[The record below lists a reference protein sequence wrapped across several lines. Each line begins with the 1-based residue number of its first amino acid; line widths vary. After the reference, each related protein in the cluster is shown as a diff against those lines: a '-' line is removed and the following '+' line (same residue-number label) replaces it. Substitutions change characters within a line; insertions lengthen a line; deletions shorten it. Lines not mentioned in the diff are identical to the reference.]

1 MKEIS
6 DITNVKFKSISKYS
20 RILIFELDLKTIPVI
35 NPIKC
40 IVKIANNLSL
50 EEKTKHKAIKLM
62 KEIMK
67 QKIHVGKN
75 PLAIAASTIY
85 AVCKGLENEDKTQ
98 VEIAKSAGISA
109 VVIRDRY
116 NDIINK
122 VDLDQKII

>member
-6 DITNVKFKSISKYS
+6 DITNVKIKSISKYS

-40 IVKIANNLSL
+40 IVKIANNLSF

-67 QKIHVGKN
+67 QEIHVGKN

-98 VEIAKSAGISA
+98 VEIAKSAGISE